1 MNLKLHETDRG
12 TESSLSSSFFAL
24 GRREVQAMGE
34 LPLVCTLSEITSLE
48 H

>member
-12 TESSLSSSFFAL
+12 TESSLSGSFFAL

>member
-1 MNLKLHETDRG
+1 MNSKLHETDRG
-12 TESSLSSSFFAL
+12 TESSLSGSFFAL